1 MGNLPSIE
9 GECLSF
15 GAVRVITLYMGT
27 SSGGAQF
34 NRRVLVIDDQ
44 PAIHEDFRKILVG
57 DAEPVGLDAME
68 AAVFGTRAPE
78 PRRIRFEVDSAF
90 QGAEAIEKIRQARAE
105 LRPYAL
111 VFIDVRMP
119 PGFDGVETL
128 SLIFEEDQDIQA
140 VLCTAY
146 SDWSWS
152 AMAER
157 IDNEGRFLI
166 LKKPFDAVE
175 VRQMAAAMTMK
186 WFEQTALHAA
196 YRRQELLHSVTRLL
210 VRSPS
215 PGTWSASVVE
225 IISKSLCW
233 PFVALWCR
241 LGDDQLDCVSAFVDG
256 TREALVELRANSLS
270 AEDNAPLLPREKID
284 SATFHANPSLERDER
299 ATLATTAGL
308 QGALFIPVRSGGR
321 SLGVL
326 EMWRSSAIAPDR
338 GDIALLEELCLRL
351 GQSLDRAQMVAS
363 LAQREASLRA
373 LLLALPDVIYCVDR
387 DGNACLPPLLQGDV
401 LPNLSPSSVLDVVP
415 KQQHE
420 RLLEVLARAMDTGA
434 VHQFNFSIGTDGR
447 RFDARIS
454 PMFETSAIVVL
465 RDVTNF

>member
-1 MGNLPSIE
+1 
-9 GECLSF
+9 
-15 GAVRVITLYMGT
+15 MGT

-34 NRRVLVIDDQ
+34 NRRVLVVDDQ
-44 PAIHEDFRKILVG
+44 PSIHEDFRKILVG
-57 DAEPVGLDAME
+57 DVEPLRLDAME

-78 PRRIRFEVDSAF
+78 LRRIRFEVDSAY
-90 QGAEAIEKIRQARAE
+90 QGAEALEKVRQARVE
-105 LRPYAL
+105 KRPYAL
-111 VFIDVRMP
+111 VFVDVRMP

-186 WFEQTALHAA
+186 WSEQTALHAA
-196 YRRQELLHSVTRLL
+196 YRRQELLHTVTRLL

-215 PGTWSASVVE
+215 PGTWSSTVVE
-225 IISKSLCW
+225 TISKSLGW
-233 PFVALWCR
+233 SFVALWCR
-241 LGDDQLDCVSAFVDG
+241 LGEAQLECVSAFADG
-256 TREALVELRANSLS
+256 TRESLVELRANSLS
-270 AEDNAPLLPREKID
+270 ADESAPYLPREKLE
-284 SATFHANPSLERDER
+284 SARFHTFPPVERDER
-299 ATLATTAGL
+299 AALAAAAGL
-308 QGALFIPVRSGGR
+308 QGVLLMPVRTGGR
-321 SLGVL
+321 NLGVL
-326 EMWRSSAIAPDR
+326 EMWRNSTNVPDR

-373 LLLALPDVIYCVDR
+373 LLLALPDVIHCVGR
-387 DGNACLPPLLQGDV
+387 DGRTLVPPLLQGDV
-401 LPNLSPSSVLDVVP
+401 LPNLSLTSVLDVVP
-415 KQQHE
+415 ISEHP
-420 RLLEVLARAMDTGA
+420 RLLETLARAMDTGA
-434 VHQFNFSIGTDGR
+434 MHQFNFCGGTDGR
-447 RFDARIS
+447 KFDARIS

-465 RDVTNF
+465 RDVTNS

>member
-1 MGNLPSIE
+1 
-9 GECLSF
+9 
-15 GAVRVITLYMGT
+15 MGT

-57 DAEPVGLDAME
+57 DAEPLGLDAME

-105 LRPYAL
+105 RRPYAL
-111 VFIDVRMP
+111 AFVDIRMP

-128 SLIFEEDQDIQA
+128 SVIFEEDQDIQA

-186 WFEQTALHAA
+186 WSEQTALHAA

-215 PGTWSASVVE
+215 PGTWSGSVVE
-225 IISKSLCW
+225 NISKSLGW

-241 LGDDQLDCVSAFVDG
+241 LSDGQFDCVSAFVDG
-256 TREALVELRANSLS
+256 TRESLVELRAHSLS
-270 AEDNAPLLPREKID
+270 VEESAPVLPREKIE
-284 SATFHANPSLERDER
+284 SATFHVNPPVERDER
-299 ATLATTAGL
+299 AQLAAAAGL
-308 QGALFIPVRSGGR
+308 QGALFLPVRSAAR
-321 SLGVL
+321 ILGVVEL
-326 EMWRSSAIAPDR
+326 WRGVTVAPDR
-338 GDIALLEELCLRL
+338 GEIALLEELCLRL
-351 GQSLDRAQMVAS
+351 AQSLDRAQMVAS
-363 LAQREASLRA
+363 LAQRETSLRA
-373 LLLALPDVIYCVDR
+373 LLLALPDVIYCVGK
-387 DGNACLPPLLQGDV
+387 DGNSVVPPLLQGDV
-401 LPNLSPSSVLDVVP
+401 LPNLSTASMLDVVP
-415 KQQHE
+415 KQQHG
-420 RLLEVLARAMDTGA
+420 RLLETLARAMATGA
-434 VHQFNFSIGTDGR
+434 VHQFNFSVGTDGR
-447 RFDARIS
+447 RYDARIS

-465 RDVTNF
+465 RDVTNI